1 MKNSYQV
8 YDETAPLAASGI
20 LVEARQHHS
29 LIKNAPGTLPASPE
43 VFGEYMILGG
53 AARERRNSKMKKPFQ
68 AIWGTLAALVFLVT
82 SSITL
87 ADESRAIHVDYPLTK
102 LNERIYVIY
111 GPMGEPTKANQG
123 FRNNIGFVLTSA
135 GIVVI
140 DPGTSVYVGRM
151 ALKKIR
157 TVTNKPV
164 VAVFNTHIHGDHWL
178 GNQAIKEAYPNV
190 NIYAHAN
197 MIAQAK
203 TGEGERWIKMFND
216 ATDNAVVGTKPVV
229 PNIAVKDGQI
239 LTIGDMKF
247 KIHYTGL
254 AHSDN
259 DIMIEVPQE
268 KAIFTG
274 DIVRAGLVG
283 ISNSS
288 FQGNIKAINV
298 ALQTRSQL
306 FIPGHGKAGGKMV
319 AIAYRD
325 FIVLLRSTV
334 AKNYDAGMPDYKMK
348 PFVIHALAD
357 YQDWSGFKDHIGR
370 LISLA
375 YLEVEED
382 SFK

>member
-1 MKNSYQV
+1 
-8 YDETAPLAASGI
+8 
-20 LVEARQHHS
+20 VEPRRLSRRQ
-29 LIKNAPGTLPASPE
+29 IKEDSTMNKHLHIYVKRS
-43 VFGEYMILGG
+43 V
-53 AARERRNSKMKKPFQ
+53 
-68 AIWGTLAALVFLVT
+68 AALAFLFA
-82 SSITL
+82 SSFAL
-87 ADESRAIHVDYPLTK
+87 ADDSRTIHVDYPLTK
-102 LNERIYVIY
+102 LSDRIYVIY

-123 FRNNIGFVLTSA
+123 FRNNISFVLTSA
-135 GIVVI
+135 GVVVV

-151 ALKKIR
+151 ALNKIR
-157 TVTNKPV
+157 SITSKPI
-164 VAVFNTHIHGDHWL
+164 VAVFNTHAHGDHWL
-178 GNQAIKEAYPNV
+178 GNEAFKEAFPKL

-203 TGEGERWIKMFND
+203 AGEGERWIKMFND
-216 ATDNAVVGTKPVV
+216 ATDNAVVGTKPVI
-229 PNIAVKDGQI
+229 PNVAVTDGQI
-239 LTIGDMKF
+239 VTIGDVKF
-247 KIHYTGL
+247 KIYYTGL

-259 DIMIEVPQE
+259 DIMIEIPQE

-288 FQGNIKAINV
+288 FQGNIKAVNV
-298 ALQTRSQL
+298 ALQTRSKL

-325 FIVLLRSTV
+325 FLVLLRSTV
-334 AKNYDAGMPDYKMK
+334 AKNYDAGIPDYKMK

>member
-1 MKNSYQV
+1 
-8 YDETAPLAASGI
+8 
-20 LVEARQHHS
+20 
-29 LIKNAPGTLPASPE
+29 
-43 VFGEYMILGG
+43 
-53 AARERRNSKMKKPFQ
+53 MKKQFYNFWS
-68 AIWGTLAALVFLVT
+68 AVAAVAFLFS
-82 SSITL
+82 SSIAL
-87 ADESRAIHVDYPLTK
+87 ADESRTIHADYPLTK
-102 LNERIYVIY
+102 LSDRIYVIY

-135 GIVVI
+135 GVVVV

-157 TVTNKPV
+157 TVTKKPV
-164 VAVFNTHIHGDHWL
+164 VAVFNSHIHGDHWL
-178 GNQAIKEAYPNV
+178 GNEAFKEANPKV

-203 TGEGERWIKMFND
+203 AGEGERWIKMFNA
-216 ATDNAVVGTKPVV
+216 ATDNAVVGTKPVA
-229 PNIAVKDGQI
+229 PNIAVQDGQI
-239 LTIGDMKF
+239 IKIGDVKF
-247 KIHYTGL
+247 KIHYTGH

-259 DIMIEVPQE
+259 DIMIEIPQE
-268 KAIFTG
+268 QAIFTG
-274 DIVRAGLVG
+274 DIVRAGLIG

-288 FQGNIKAINV
+288 FQGNINAVNV
-298 ALQTRSQL
+298 ALQTRSKL

-319 AIAYRD
+319 AISYRD
-325 FIVLLRSTV
+325 FLVLLRSTV

-348 PFVIHALAD
+348 PFVINALAD
-357 YQDWSGFKDHIGR
+357 YRNWSGFKDHIGR

>member
-1 MKNSYQV
+1 
-8 YDETAPLAASGI
+8 
-20 LVEARQHHS
+20 
-29 LIKNAPGTLPASPE
+29 
-43 VFGEYMILGG
+43 
-53 AARERRNSKMKKPFQ
+53 MKKHIHILWCTVS
-68 AIWGTLAALVFLVT
+68 ALAFILA
-82 SSITL
+82 SSISL
-87 ADESRAIHVDYPLTK
+87 ADESRAIHADYPLTK
-102 LNERIYVIY
+102 LSDRIYVIY
-111 GPMGEPTKANQG
+111 GPMSEPTKANQG

-135 GIVVI
+135 GVVVI

-151 ALKKIR
+151 ALVKIR
-157 TVTNKPV
+157 TITDKPV
-164 VAVFNTHIHGDHWL
+164 VAIFNSHIHGDHWL
-178 GNQAIKEAYPNV
+178 GNQAFKEAYPKV

-216 ATDNAVVGTKPVV
+216 ATDNAVVGTRPVI
-229 PNIAVKDGQI
+229 PNIAVTDGQVI
-239 LTIGDMKF
+239 KIGDVKF

-259 DIMIEVPQE
+259 DIMIEIPQE

-288 FQGNIKAINV
+288 FQGNINAVNT
-298 ALQTRSQL
+298 ALQTRSKL
-306 FIPGHGKAGGKMV
+306 YIPGHGKAGSKMV
-319 AIAYRD
+319 AISYRD
-325 FIVLLRSTV
+325 FLVLLRSTV
-334 AKNYDAGMPDYKMK
+334 AKNYDAGIPDFKMK
-348 PFVIHALAD
+348 PYVIHALAD
-357 YQDWSGFKDHIGR
+357 YQKWSGFKDHIGR